1 MAMAFAP
8 LALKIN
14 KLEIEDAPVV
24 EKSYP
29 HFWEDLKRAG
39 FNIS

>member
-8 LALKIN
+8 LALLGNLKIGN
-14 KLEIEDAPVV
+14 PEVV

-29 HFWEDLKRAG
+29 HFWEDLKAAG
-39 FNIS
+39 FLIS